1 MKTFFYF
8 LLIGFCCA
16 CQNVQMTDNQSV
28 APHLI
33 SNESSKF
40 TQEELESLKKA
51 EGLTTPIFGES
62 ILTEHNLS
70 GNNYLYNITTI
81 GEEDLLSQ
89 TLKLEQM
96 QTKFEDSFELV
107 HLFVIE
113 KDKEALN
120 FYIRKNNL
128 AAPAFIISESSFLEK
143 EAKWQGEFPAVWM
156 KNESEGINM
165 IYEQKLSK
173 EELLTILQIV
183 TL

>member
-1 MKTFFYF
+1 MW
-8 LLIGFCCA
+8 FCFS
-16 CQNVQMTDNQSV
+16 CQDVQTIDNQSV

-33 SNESSKF
+33 SNESTKF

-51 EGLTTPIFGES
+51 EGITTPIFGTS
-62 ILTEHNLS
+62 VLTEHNLS
-70 GNNYLYNITTI
+70 GNTFLYNITKI
-81 GEEDLLSQ
+81 GEEDLLTQ
-89 TLKLEQM
+89 TLKLENM

-128 AAPAFIISESSFLEK
+128 AGSAFIISESSFLEK
-143 EAKWQGEFPAVWM
+143 EANWKGEFPAVWM